1 VEETMSFE
9 DTVVLVTGA
18 ASGIGLDTART
29 FAREG
34 ATVILSDIQHE
45 KGEQAADELKSK
57 GLAAEFIHCDISDVD
72 SIDKLFE
79 SIKENH
85 GRLDVAFNNAGIE
98 GNMGPLDS
106 LTLDDWNRVISINLT
121 SVFRC
126 MQHQI
131 TMMREAGSGVIIN
144 CSSIAGLVGTQG
156 GGIYC
161 ASKHGVIGLTKA
173 AALDLASE
181 NIRVNAICPGAI
193 DTAMVQRAISAN
205 PGVKSIIESQQPIG
219 RMGTVEEISAAVLW
233 LSRPESALVTGMALP
248 LDGGWT
254 AK

>member
-1 VEETMSFE
+1 MEETMSFE
-9 DTVVLVTGA
+9 GSVVLVTGA

-34 ATVILSDIQHE
+34 ATVVLSDIQRD
-45 KGEQAADELKSK
+45 KGKQATSDITNE
-57 GLAAEFIHCDISDVD
+57 GLNAEFIHCDVSDSD
-72 SIDKLFE
+72 SIDQMFN
-79 SIKENH
+79 SIKESY
-85 GRLDVAFNNAGIE
+85 GRLDIAFNNAGVE
-98 GNMGPLDS
+98 GNMGPIDS
-106 LTLDDWNRVISINLT
+106 LTLEDWDRVISINLT

-126 MQHQI
+126 MQHEI
-131 TMMREAGSGVIIN
+131 AMMRGNGGGVIIN

-173 AALDLASE
+173 AALDLAAD

-193 DTAMVQRAISAN
+193 DTSMVQRAIEAN
-205 PGVKSIIESQQPIG
+205 PGVRSIIESQQPIG
-219 RMGTVEEISAAVLW
+219 RMGTVAEISAAVLW
-233 LSRPESALVTGMALP
+233 LSRPESALVTGIALP
-248 LDGGWT
+248 LDGAWT